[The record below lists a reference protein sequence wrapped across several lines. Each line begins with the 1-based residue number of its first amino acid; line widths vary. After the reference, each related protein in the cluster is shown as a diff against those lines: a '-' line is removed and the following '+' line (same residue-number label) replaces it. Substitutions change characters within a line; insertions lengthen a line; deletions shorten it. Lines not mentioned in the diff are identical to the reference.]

1 MLDSFVVC
9 DLETTGLSP
18 QQHEIIEIGMVRV
31 ENREITASFHSL
43 VRPEQKLPVN
53 IRRLTGLDD
62 SQLKTSPGLPEVL
75 PPALAFLHDY
85 PLVGHNVAFDK
96 SFLEAAAGPLK
107 NPVYDT
113 LELSR
118 ILLPD
123 SPGYRLGV
131 LCRFL
136 GIENQNEH
144 RSLSDVLATVELY
157 RSLVSAVAKLDAQV
171 LLQLNSFLQRANSS
185 WAAPLALMI
194 RQVAGQNMNAKITG
208 PVFFSFPARNVAES
222 FSPGR
227 QQQETGFSEPFPES
241 SELPSLLAAGGML
254 ATRLESYEYRPQ
266 QQKMVCA
273 VSRALEEQ
281 KYLLMEAGTGTG
293 KSMAYLIPVLHWA
306 IKNDQRVVISTRTIN
321 LQEQLWEKDVP
332 TLLGVLSWPCKAALV
347 KGRQNYLCLRRWLNT
362 LTAGNWTPEEASFY
376 ARVLVWATGT
386 ATGDK
391 AELNLNMSEQDSW
404 VQICA
409 DSEGCLGARCRW
421 FKGACYVTRA
431 HRAAEAAKLIIT
443 NHSLLLSDVRVEN
456 KVLPAYGPLV
466 IDEAHHLEDAATEQ
480 LGRQVTWSAVRRW
493 LGAVNRLLTR
503 LGALVPPD
511 DVVLWQRTIKK
522 AQDIRQQAA
531 QAADIFFN
539 ALCAL
544 VIARADA
551 GNQEMDRWTLRLRPT
566 AKEREAPFLEA
577 EYANLK
583 LGWASL
589 SEYLHRL
596 VNMLEEWSS
605 ASESW
610 GGFYSEVDQQFST
623 GSGLGVDL
631 GFILAC
637 GEDNYVYWIDATRGN
652 DTGSCSLH
660 AVPVQIG
667 EILYEQLFQQKDTIV
682 LTSATLTVEGSFQ
695 HFMERTGLDL
705 VSQDG
710 LLQLQVDS
718 PFSYERQSLL
728 CVVRDVPLQNEVSEE
743 EYLEALLA
751 TLSDL
756 IRTVQGKTLV
766 LFTSHRVLKETYRRL
781 KGICEEADIY
791 LLAHNINGSRS
802 RLVEEFRNNERAVL
816 LGASS
821 FWEGID
827 IPGEALSCVVIVKLP
842 FWAPSIPV
850 IEARIE
856 ELTRQGKDGFRHFS
870 LPQAVIRF
878 KQGFGRLIRT
888 MRDRGVVVVLDHRI
902 VNKQYGRRFLNSLP
916 IRSHIR
922 GDTAMVN
929 KRIAQWL
936 QDSF

>member
-18 QQHEIIEIGMVRV
+18 RQHEIIEIGMVRV
-31 ENREITASFHSL
+31 ESGEITASFHSL
-43 VRPEQKLPVN
+43 VRPVQKLPVS

-62 SQLKTSPGLPEVL
+62 NQLKTGPGLPEVL
-75 PPALAFLHDY
+75 PQVLAFLHDY

-113 LELSR
+113 LELAR
-118 ILLPD
+118 ILLPA

-136 GIENQNEH
+136 GVENQNEH
-144 RSLSDVLATVELY
+144 RSLSDALATVELY
-157 RSLVSAVAKLDAQV
+157 RKLVVAIKKLDAQV

-185 WAAPLALMI
+185 WVAPLTSMM
-194 RQVAGQNMNAKITG
+194 RQVAGQNMNVKITG
-208 PVFFSFPARNVAES
+208 PVFFSSPIRNAADP

-227 QQQETGFSEPFPES
+227 QQETGFSDSFPETG
-241 SELPSLLAAGGML
+241 ELSSLLAAGGIL
-254 ATRLESYEYRPQ
+254 ATRLEGYEYRPQ
-266 QQKMVCA
+266 QQEMVRA

-281 KYLLMEAGTGTG
+281 KYLLMEAGTGSG
-293 KSMAYLIPVLHWA
+293 KSMSYLIPVLHWA

-332 TLLGVLSWPCKAALV
+332 ALLGTLSWPCKAALV
-347 KGRQNYLCLRRWLNT
+347 KGRQNYLCLRRWLST
-362 LTAGNWTPEEASFY
+362 LTAGNWTPEEAAFY
-376 ARVLVWATGT
+376 ARVLVWVTGT

-391 AELNLNMSEQDSW
+391 AELNLTISEQDSW

-409 DSEGCLGARCRW
+409 DSEGCLGTRCRW
-421 FKGACYVTRA
+421 FKSACYVTRA

-443 NHSLLLSDVRVEN
+443 NHSLLFSDVRVEN

-480 LGRQVTWSAVRRW
+480 LGCQVTWSAVRRW
-493 LGAVNRLLTR
+493 FFAVNRLLTR

-511 DVVLWQRTIKK
+511 DVALWQRTIKE
-522 AQDIRQQAA
+522 AQDVRQQAA
-531 QAADIFFN
+531 QSADVFFH
-539 ALCAL
+539 ALCTL
-544 VIARADA
+544 VIARADTR
-551 GNQEMDRWTLRLRPT
+551 NQEVDRWTLRLKFT
-566 AKEREAPFLEA
+566 SEERETPFLEA

-583 LGWASL
+583 VGWAGL
-589 SEYLHRL
+589 SECLHRL
-596 VNMLEEWSS
+596 VSMLEEWSS
-605 ASESW
+605 ASDGW
-610 GGFYSEVDQQFST
+610 GDFYSEVDQQFSI
-623 GSGLGVDL
+623 GSGLGMNL

-637 GEDNYVYWIDATRGN
+637 REDNYVYWIDVARGN
-652 DTGSCSLH
+652 DNRSCSLH
-660 AVPVQIG
+660 AVPVQVG
-667 EILYEQLFQQKDTIV
+667 KILHEQLFQQKDTIV

-705 VSQDG
+705 VSQDS
-710 LLQLQVDS
+710 LLKLQVDS
-718 PFSYERQSLL
+718 PFSYEHQSLL

-751 TLSDL
+751 TLSGL
-756 IRTVQGKTLV
+756 IKTVQGKTLV

-781 KGICEEADIY
+781 KGVCEEADIH
-791 LLAHNINGSRS
+791 LLAHNIDGSRS
-802 RLVEEFRNNERAVL
+802 RLIEEFRNNERTVL

-827 IPGEALSCVVIVKLP
+827 IPGEALSCVAIVKLP

-856 ELTRQGKDGFRHFS
+856 ELARQGKDAFRHFS

-888 MRDRGVVVVLDHRI
+888 MRDKGVVVVLDHRI

-922 GDTAMVN
+922 GDAAMVN

-936 QDSF
+936 KDSL